1 MIMSVRREIEVSHK
15 LYPKRKRTSWVL
27 ERAGQ
32 VVLCVAMI
40 YWTAEVQQVL
50 TLGQEEKIKEYHRA
64 VQVRLI

>member
-1 MIMSVRREIEVSHK
+1 MSVRREIEASHK
-15 LYPKRKRTSWVL
+15 LYPKRKRASWVL